1 MTEKLYYSDGECRAF
16 TARVVSCEAENG
28 AYCVVLDRTAVF
40 PGGGGQEPDSG
51 SLNGLPIIALREA
64 VFYARKP
71 RGSRG
76 SLRQRLNAPDGWSPN
91 QGKPPWA

>member
-64 VFYARKP
+64 ERDHIPHPARAA
-71 RGSRG
+71 GAG
-76 SLRQRLNAPDGWSPN
+76 QRR
-91 QGKPPWA
+91 

>member
-40 PGGGGQEPDSG
+40 PGGGRAGGGRVEGSGLEKGAGRGYNGDTRPPGQNRG
-51 SLNGLPIIALREA
+51 II
-64 VFYARKP
+64 
-71 RGSRG
+71 
-76 SLRQRLNAPDGWSPN
+76 
-91 QGKPPWA
+91 